1 MISDLLI
8 PIAAIAG
15 ALLGIAGSRA
25 AHRRRR
31 RLIIRRVVRF
41 GDRIPPLRAV
51 NDNARNGFRRI
62 LGLGGGG

>member
-1 MISDLLI
+1 MIPDLLL

-15 ALLGIAGSRA
+15 ALLGVAGSRA

-31 RLIIRRVVRF
+31 RLAIRRVVRF
-41 GDRIPPLRAV
+41 GDRIPPQRAV
-51 NDNARNGFRRI
+51 NDNERNGLRRI

>member
-1 MISDLLI
+1 MIPDLLL

-15 ALLGIAGSRA
+15 ALLGVAGSRA

-31 RLIIRRVVRF
+31 RLAIRRVVRF
-41 GDRIPPLRAV
+41 GDRIPPQLAV
-51 NDNARNGFRRI
+51 NDNERNGLRRI